1 MRKIPRK
8 AFLEAPKP
16 IKVQI
21 DPLSKKETIMMPEIT
36 YVVVPSIEMQ
46 PKFTGAI
53 TPMPTVLINLLTHLE
68 LKIITLILEE
78 SYKTGRCTL
87 TMENIA
93 TRLATTHQSIS
104 NALKSLRKR
113 GLLLEMK
120 SDNKRCGKLR
130 ELNFKTIQHV
140 NDLVEGEDPGVYA
153 RINRATRRTALENL
167 TKEDIRNAYDNK
179 VLPPDH
185 DPAEEEEYD

>member
-8 AFLEAPKP
+8 AILEDPKP

-36 YVVVPSIEMQ
+36 YVVVPSVEMK

-53 TPMPTVLINLLTHLE
+53 TPMPTVLINLLTHLQ
-68 LKIITLILEE
+68 LKIITIILEE
-78 SYKTGRCTL
+78 SYRNGRCTL
-87 TMENIA
+87 TIEEIA
-93 TRLATTHQSIS
+93 LRLATTHQTVS

-113 GLLLEMK
+113 GLLLEVPYN
-120 SDNKRCGKLR
+120 NKRIGKLR

-153 RINRATRRTALENL
+153 RINKATRRTAIENL